1 MNKEDRNTYLAQCR
15 EKGWSKA
22 EIFAHLGQEVYD
34 ENISMPDFFEMA
46 EIIGFP
52 ISVEEE
58 DLVMDS
64 VGFYRVPEVSDKPNM
79 A

>member
-22 EIFAHLGQEVYD
+22 EIFAHLGREVYD
-34 ENISMPDFFEMA
+34 EKISMPDFFEMA